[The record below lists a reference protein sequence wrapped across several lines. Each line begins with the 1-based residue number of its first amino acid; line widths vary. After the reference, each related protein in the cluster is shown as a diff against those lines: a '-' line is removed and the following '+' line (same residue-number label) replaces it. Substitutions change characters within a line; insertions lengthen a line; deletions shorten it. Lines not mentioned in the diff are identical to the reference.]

1 MQYCLT
7 SNTSDCRN
15 CYKCIRHCP
24 IKAISFRDDKAEI
37 IAEDCILCGK
47 CYNVCPQHLKE
58 IRNDTDRVRRLVKYS
73 EKVIVSLAPSFISR
87 YPDSDLSCMRNTL
100 QKLGFTDVEETAIG
114 ATIVKKAYDDMLG
127 EDRDVIIS
135 S

>member
-58 IRNDTDRVRRLVKYS
+58 IRNDTEKVRRLVKYS
-73 EKVIVSLAPSFISR
+73 
-87 YPDSDLSCMRNTL
+87 
-100 QKLGFTDVEETAIG
+100 
-114 ATIVKKAYDDMLG
+114 
-127 EDRDVIIS
+127 
-135 S
+135 

>member
-58 IRNDTDRVRRLVKYS
+58 IRNDTEKVRRKGHRLPGS
-73 EKVIVSLAPSFISR
+73 ELHLPLPRQRSHLHA
-87 YPDSDLSCMRNTL
+87 
-100 QKLGFTDVEETAIG
+100 QHTAEAG
-114 ATIVKKAYDDMLG
+114 LH
-127 EDRDVIIS
+127 
-135 S
+135 

>member
-73 EKVIVSLAPSFISR
+73 EKVIVSLVAAIL
-87 YPDSDLSCMRNTL
+87 YLLAGKDIIPDKVPVVGYVDDLAVFAAAFLVNEPELSAYSKWR
-100 QKLGFTDVEETAIG
+100 EEQAVSI
-114 ATIVKKAYDDMLG
+114 
-127 EDRDVIIS
+127 
-135 S
+135 